1 LLIELTLSKIYE
13 TFSEKIIIMQGKT
26 MSLEHYTPL
35 LKIREMLMYFKLNLS
50 SQSFI
55 EENVPSIKKLL
66 TFNDKE
72 DIIREG
78 HIMINT
84 LFERYDLDLD
94 INVFITED
102 MEHPTKY
109 FLNIE
114 ITHEDLIHEE
124 VIKIED
130 SKFIS
135 DYEFYKN
142 EIILDKEY

>member
-1 LLIELTLSKIYE
+1 MKRLVK
-13 TFSEKIIIMQGKT
+13 KIIIMQGKT

>member
-1 LLIELTLSKIYE
+1 
-13 TFSEKIIIMQGKT
+13 